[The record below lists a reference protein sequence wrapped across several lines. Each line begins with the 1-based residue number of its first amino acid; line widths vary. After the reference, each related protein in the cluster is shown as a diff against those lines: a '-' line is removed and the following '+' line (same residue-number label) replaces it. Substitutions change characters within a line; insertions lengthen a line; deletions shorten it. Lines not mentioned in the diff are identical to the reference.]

1 MSKLKIG
8 CMIFEV
14 EPGDRINL
22 TRLVAIDYAK
32 YEEPC
37 DPMDYECGGF
47 RDYAFATERKDG
59 RMDNTYL
66 ANGCYSSA
74 YKLPN
79 IFVANKKNRKA
90 LVTLYGE
97 KAVPELPINNQG
109 EPLTQSEAGL

>member
-14 EPGDRINL
+14 HADDKITLQKLG
-22 TRLVAIDYAK
+22 AIDYAK

-47 RDYAFATERKDG
+47 RHCAFATYDKDG

-66 ANGCYSSA
+66 ADGRYSCG
-74 YKLPN
+74 YKLPS

-90 LVTLYGE
+90 LATLYGE
-97 KAVPELPINNQG
+97 KAVPQLP
-109 EPLTQSEAGL
+109 SEAGL

>member
-1 MSKLKIG
+1 MSKLKVG
-8 CMIFEV
+8 CMVFEV
-14 EPGDRINL
+14 HADDKIALRK
-22 TRLVAIDYAK
+22 LVAIDYAK

-47 RDYAFATERKDG
+47 RDYAFATERENG

-66 ANGCYSSA
+66 SNGCYSGG
-74 YKLPN
+74 YKLPS

-97 KAVPELPINNQG
+97 KAVPELP
-109 EPLTQSEAGL
+109 TT